1 MEKNWIISEENYQET
16 METVVEPFLEACGQ
30 ELFLDRGGGQ
40 AIHCVR
46 YRAQEPRGV
55 VLISHGF
62 TESAQKYNEACYYF
76 LKEHYHVYVLE
87 HCGHGKSYRL
97 TQDPSLVH
105 VDRCQRYVDDL
116 LLAARR
122 AKQDEPELPLYL
134 YAHSMGGGVGA
145 AAAAQ
150 EPGLFEKL
158 VLTSPM
164 LRPQTGTI
172 PWGAAKMAVNAMCLM
187 GKKTAYAN
195 GRPYEGKERFEESAS
210 LSRARFDYYQEK
222 KATQVELQTSAAT
235 FGWLR
240 EAVRLNTCLWK
251 KAVKTIQAPVLL
263 FQAQQEQ
270 FVSNDEQ
277 RRFVDALKARG
288 IRAELVFVENAK
300 HEIFNSLPPVLE
312 AYWKR
317 IFEFL
322 DS

>member
-16 METVVEPFLEACGQ
+16 METVVEPYLKGCAR
-30 ELFLDRGGGQ
+30 ELFLQRGEGQ
-40 AIHCVR
+40 AIHCLR
-46 YRAQEPRGV
+46 YEAQEPRGV

-62 TESAQKYNEACYYF
+62 TESAQKYNEVCYYF
-76 LKEHYHVYVLE
+76 LKAHYHVYVPE

-97 TQDPSLVH
+97 TQDPYLVH
-105 VDRCQRYVDDL
+105 VDRCQRYMDDL

-122 AKQDEPELPLYL
+122 AKQDEPKLPLYL

-145 AAAAQ
+145 AAAAK

-158 VLTSPM
+158 VLSSPM
-164 LRPQTGTI
+164 IRPQTGGI
-172 PWGAAKMAVNAMCLM
+172 PWGAARMAAAGLCLM
-187 GKKTAYAN
+187 GKRCAYAN
-195 GRPYEGKERFEESAS
+195 GHPYDGKETFEESAS
-210 LSRARFDYYQEK
+210 LSPARFAYYHKIRDAQI
-222 KATQVELQTSAAT
+222 ELQTNAAT

-240 EAVRLNTCLWK
+240 EAGRLNACLRNQ
-251 KAVKTIQAPVLL
+251 AVNKIQAPVLL
-263 FQAQQEQ
+263 FQAQQEV
-270 FVSNDEQ
+270 FVSNEEQ